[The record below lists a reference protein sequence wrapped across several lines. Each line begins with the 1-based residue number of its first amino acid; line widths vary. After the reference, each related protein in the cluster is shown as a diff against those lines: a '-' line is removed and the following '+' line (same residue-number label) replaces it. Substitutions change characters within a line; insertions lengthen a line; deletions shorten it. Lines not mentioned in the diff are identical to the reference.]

1 MAEKTV
7 KAKIQLSVT
16 GASAAAKELGGV
28 NAQVEKTRQEIERFK
43 KQGGLNA
50 ISAGADRINVAQAQ
64 LARLALQLNDVEAE
78 AKAVRKALSETSD
91 AVKLDQ
97 LNRKFLELQESA
109 AGLRLE
115 IAKIPRDLRES
126 VTETAGFLGDI
137 DTGLSTL
144 AGSAASIGGRVTG
157 VLGAAGVQL
166 QSGPLSGVAGGL
178 QLGAEAF
185 AAAEAVPRLTNA
197 LGTMRE
203 RLGQISLNSI
213 TANKDLIG
221 MGAAIGIVG
230 IAAAGITLAA
240 QESKKGLLEY
250 IEAQK
255 KAEQSTAA
263 LRAQLEQLSSA
274 ADISRLEASNEARR
288 RAIQQEIADLE
299 TKRAETESSAIFRI
313 QDVAESSLFGMVDPL
328 GSVAKG
334 MDQLG
339 VNTDE
344 ADARIKELN
353 DELKALDESSAQL
366 NSALAQVSI
375 QARQAANELDNQL
388 ARYLT
393 MIRLQA
399 DGTSEE
405 LDRLLEETRQNILA
419 NQFLQVDATGA
430 LYTALLA
437 QAATILS
444 PEAIAAAI
452 SAGPE
457 AAIGMLTEGIT
468 SAGQELTPGVVDLQN
483 KFDEIGNNIGTLS
496 QDLENLNNPAL
507 RESITLREQE
517 AAALERAQAAF
528 EDFNRVTEQIQDIEA
543 EIAKQREDEA
553 RQAQRDGQV
562 AALENQIRLAEA
574 KEAAAKQTSEINQ
587 IRAEGAKQEKAIVD
601 KTVKADRDARA
612 KLLNGISK
620 INADF
625 MAAELKAWEAYRVS
639 EQRITEDTQRERLRL
654 LEDTEKELRNAARRN
669 DISAFLRAQE
679 AGTTGLR
686 RLDEDASV
694 EARRRSQDF
703 QLERAQAAKE
713 RDQRLADL
721 KAQYNAE
728 KQQRDAAAKEEL
740 AQVQTTTQAKLD
752 QQKAA
757 GQQEISESQRLRN
770 ELAVLRERW
779 AEQDKQRERNQR
791 LQGQQQELNDLRRHQ
806 TTLLNTIRQAQ
817 QQQINTVSAAGRT
830 INNLLSQAL
839 NSINRGGTTST
850 TSTSTGTNQR
860 TSVNVPLLG
869 NVNIGTPNTQSA
881 RGGSSGGGS
890 GTTNTIYVNAQVGE
904 LVTPSEVNLV
914 VDNLKKAIIDGL
926 NG

>member
-50 ISAGADRINVAQAQ
+50 ITAGTDRINVAQAQ
-64 LARLALQLNDVEAE
+64 LARLALQLSDVEAE
-78 AKAVRKALSETSD
+78 ALAVRKAISATSD
-91 AVKLDQ
+91 ATKLDQ
-97 LNRKFLELQESA
+97 LNRKFLDLQETA

-126 VTETAGFLGDI
+126 VTDTVGYLGDI

-144 AGSAASIGGRVTG
+144 AGSAASIGGNVTG

-197 LGTMRE
+197 LGTLRE

-213 TANKDLIG
+213 TANKDMLG

-230 IAAAGITLAA
+230 IAAAGVTLAA
-240 QESKKGLLEY
+240 QDSKKGLLEY
-250 IEAQK
+250 IDTQKRAEA
-255 KAEQSTAA
+255 STAA
-263 LRAQLEQLSSA
+263 LKAQLEQLSSA
-274 ADISRLEASNEARR
+274 ADISRLEAANEARR
-288 RAIQQEIADLE
+288 RAIEQEIADLE
-299 TKRAETESSAIFRI
+299 AKKAETESSTIFRI
-313 QDVAESSLFGMVDPL
+313 QDAAESSLFRMADPL

-366 NSALAQVSI
+366 NSTLAQVSI
-375 QARQAANELDNQL
+375 NARQAANELDNQL
-388 ARYLT
+388 QRYLT
-393 MIRLQA
+393 QIRLQGS
-399 DGTSEE
+399 GTTEE
-405 LDRLLEETRQNILA
+405 LERLQEETRQQILA
-419 NQFLQVDATGA
+419 NQLLQVDATGE
-430 LYTALLA
+430 LYKALLA

-468 SAGQELTPGVVDLQN
+468 EAGQELTPGVVDLQN
-483 KFDEIGNNIGTLS
+483 KFNEIGSNIGTLTK
-496 QDLENLNNPAL
+496 DLENLNNPAL

-517 AAALERAQAAF
+517 AAALEHAQDAF
-528 EDFNRVTEQIQDIEA
+528 EELNRATERIADIEG
-543 EIAKQREDEA
+543 EIAKQREDER
-553 RQAQRDGQV
+553 RQASRDRDV
-562 AALENQIRLAEA
+562 ANLENQIRLAEA
-574 KEAAAKQTSEINQ
+574 KEAAAKQASAVNQ
-587 IRAEGAKQEKAIVD
+587 IRAEGAKAEKAILD

-612 KLLNGISK
+612 KLLNGIRK

-625 MAAELKAWEAYRVS
+625 MAAELKAWETYRLE

-654 LEDTEKELRNAARRN
+654 LEDTEKELRDAARRN
-669 DISAFLRAQE
+669 DVSAFLRAQE
-679 AGTTGLR
+679 NGTRELK
-686 RLDEDASV
+686 RLDENAGV
-694 EARRRSQDF
+694 EAKRRSEDF

-713 RDQRLADL
+713 REQRLNDL
-721 KAQYNAE
+721 RAQYNAE

-740 AQVQTTTQAKLD
+740 AQSQANTQAKLN

-770 ELAVLRERW
+770 QLASLRQRW
-779 AEQDKQRERNQR
+779 AEEDRQRERNER
-791 LQGQQQELNDLRRHQ
+791 LRGQQQELNDLRRHQ

-817 QQQINTVSAAGRT
+817 QQQVNTVSAAGRQ
-830 INNLLSQAL
+830 INSLLSQAL
-839 NSINRGGTTST
+839 NSINRGRTT
-850 TSTSTGTNQR
+850 TSTSPTSTGQ
-860 TSVNVPLLG
+860 SVNVPFFG
-869 NVNIGTPNTQSA
+869 NLNVGTPNA

-890 GTTNTIYVNAQVGE
+890 GGNGGKTTNVYINAQVGE
-904 LVTPSEVNLV
+904 IVTPTQLKMTL
-914 VDNLKKAIIDGL
+914 DNLSDAIIGGMED
-926 NG
+926 